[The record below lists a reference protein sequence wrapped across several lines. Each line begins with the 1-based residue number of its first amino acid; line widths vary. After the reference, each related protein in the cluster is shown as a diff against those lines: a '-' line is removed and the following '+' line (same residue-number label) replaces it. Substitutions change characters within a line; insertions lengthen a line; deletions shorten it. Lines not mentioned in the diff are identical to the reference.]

1 MRARNLGARIRS
13 ARNAIGMSQEALGQ
27 AMGFA
32 TRQPIS
38 RIERGVRTVQP
49 DELVQLSGILRRD
62 VDYFICNYRCEC
74 NHTSSFPHAV
84 ITYSLSRRCGS
95 ISLAE

>member
-49 DELVQLSGILRRD
+49 DELQTE
-62 VDYFICNYRCEC
+62 YRTAGPKVRGFS
-74 NHTSSFPHAV
+74 HSPLL
-84 ITYSLSRRCGS
+84 YS
-95 ISLAE
+95 